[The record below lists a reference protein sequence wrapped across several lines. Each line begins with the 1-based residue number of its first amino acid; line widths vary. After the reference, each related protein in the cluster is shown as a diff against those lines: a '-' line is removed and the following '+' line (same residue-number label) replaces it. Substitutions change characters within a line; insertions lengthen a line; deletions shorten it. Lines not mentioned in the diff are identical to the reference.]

1 MHTHIYVERWSWN
14 VEDECFRDAGFQ
26 EICLLSNIRMYLS
39 CSRTLNDLDMLQTFV
54 KGGRILILKFK
65 KGKIISVLKRFKL

>member
-1 MHTHIYVERWSWN
+1 MMVCIKLWRVVILGNGIKE
-14 VEDECFRDAGFQ
+14 
-26 EICLLSNIRMYLS
+26 S

-65 KGKIISVLKRFKL
+65 KGKIIAVPMYKYCEARVMEN